1 MNLKKEVI
9 TIIKKKVA
17 VSFSGKDSTLAL
29 HDLLHSDEFEVVLL
43 IATVTEG
50 FNRTSIHGVR
60 VELLEAQA
68 KSIGIPLRKIWIP
81 ENCSNQ
87 KYQEIMMQVNI
98 ELKEKGIENIAFG
111 DLFLE
116 DVRKYREEML
126 KPLEINPIFPL
137 WGENTTN
144 VLKRFLSLGYKTII
158 TCVDLTR
165 LSEEFSGKEIND
177 QFINEL
183 PYGIDPCGENGEYHS
198 FVFDGPIFKKPIQFH
213 VGEKKL
219 TADAY
224 SGETRFCFTDL
235 VLIEKS
241 KDKA

>member
-1 MNLKKEVI
+1 MNLKKGVI

-17 VSFSGKDSTLAL
+17 LSFSGKDSTLAL
-29 HDLLHSDEFEVVLL
+29 HDLLHNNEFEVVLL
-43 IATVTEG
+43 IASVTEG
-50 FNRTSIHGVR
+50 LKRTSIHGVR
-60 VELLEAQA
+60 VELLDAQA
-68 KSIGIPLRKIWIP
+68 KSIGLPLRKIWIP
-81 ENCSNQ
+81 ESCSNQ
-87 KYQEIMMQVNI
+87 KYQEIMTEVNI
-98 ELKEKGIENIAFG
+98 ELKEQGIEDIAFG

-116 DVRKYREEML
+116 DVRKYREDML

-158 TCVDLTR
+158 TCVDLTK
-165 LSEEFSGKEIND
+165 LSEGFSGKEINE
-177 QFINEL
+177 QFIDEL
-183 PYGIDPCGENGEYHS
+183 PFGVDPCGENGEYHS
-198 FVFDGPIFKKPIQFH
+198 FVFDGPIFNKPIQFH

-235 VLIEKS
+235 VPL
-241 KDKA
+241 